1 MIAQRIADETLST
14 SIDNTTPTTIDGHLI
29 MLIDVKHQ
37 QGGSVSEKKEFDV
50 SRNRFE
56 GDPSPRSEK
65 SGGKKRMNWKM
76 RKRTKGMPQLSFIRS
91 QMVSGN
97 LECTADASHSH
108 LNEVSIRICQA
119 ESAEQWADQ
128 LVTTRLVRVLLKGEV
143 LGSSNVTRINN
154 RHGGV
159 SEGSH
164 VRG

>member
-1 MIAQRIADETLST
+1 M
-14 SIDNTTPTTIDGHLI
+14 
-29 MLIDVKHQ
+29 
-37 QGGSVSEKKEFDV
+37 

-108 LNEVSIRICQA
+108 L
-119 ESAEQWADQ
+119 
-128 LVTTRLVRVLLKGEV
+128 
-143 LGSSNVTRINN
+143 
-154 RHGGV
+154 
-159 SEGSH
+159 
-164 VRG
+164 